1 AQAGVAEQGAD
12 GGQPRVAGGGAVPA
26 GCFQLVEEGADGGGV
41 QVGQVQL
48 GGQLAGLLVDVAQQ
62 QGEGV
67 AVGGDG
73 VRAGAALGHQPVGE
87 EGIQE
92 RGQRGRDSSPRA

>member
-1 AQAGVAEQGAD
+1 MAASRAL
-12 GGQPRVAGGGAVPA
+12 RVAGLFP
-26 GCFQLVEEGADGGGV
+26 GCFQLLEEGADRGGV

-48 GGQLAGLLVDVAQQ
+48 GGQLAGLLVDVSQQ

-87 EGIQE
+87 EGFQD
-92 RGQRGRDSSPRA
+92 RCQRGHDGLPPAP